1 MRGCACRGTAGFA
14 HVSCLAEQVKI
25 LYAEAEENNL
35 DGKVL
40 NARWLRWQKCSL
52 CEQEYHGAVCCALG
66 WASWKTYLGRPKLD
80 RARLDAIRVLVSGL
94 SAAGHHEDALSVG
107 EAQLSMM
114 RRFGASRNNI
124 LIAQCN
130 LANSYRMLGR
140 FEEVMSVRRDVYS
153 GWLKLHGEEDEST
166 LLAANNYANIL
177 NDMQRHAEAKELLR
191 KTIPVAR
198 RVLGEG
204 HILTLKMRWIY
215 AVALFSDA
223 AALLDNLREAV
234 ATLESVAKSWQ
245 RIFGQA
251 HPETPKVQQALK
263 EAREAL
269 AARVP
274 GPTGTPSTLRV
285 VSKFT
290 TTYFNLSC
298 PSRPPSALVTIGRL
312 LPTYQIPLAAGR
324 ATRSSLLP

>member
-1 MRGCACRGTAGFA
+1 MRGCSCRGTAGFA
-14 HVSCLAEQVKI
+14 HVSCLAEQAKI
-25 LYAEAEENNL
+25 LFAEAEENNL

-66 WASWKTYLGRPKLD
+66 WASWKTYLGRPETD

-177 NDMQRHAEAKELLR
+177 NDMQRHAEARELLR
-191 KTIPVAR
+191 KSIPVAR
-198 RVLGEG
+198 RALKDNDS
-204 HILTLKMRWIY
+204 ITLKMRWLY
-215 AVALFSDA
+215 ARALYADPA
-223 AALLDNLREAV
+223 APLDNLREAV
-234 ATLESVAKSWQ
+234 ATLESVANSWKC
-245 RIFGQA
+245 ILGHA
-251 HPETPKVQQALK
+251 HPETPKVQAALE

-269 AARVP
+269 AERRAASV
-274 GPTGTPSTLRV
+274 G
-285 VSKFT
+285 
-290 TTYFNLSC
+290 
-298 PSRPPSALVTIGRL
+298 SA
-312 LPTYQIPLAAGR
+312 
-324 ATRSSLLP
+324 S